1 MSKTS
6 QEKIDQVLEY
16 KAAGFTNK
24 DIAKEMHMSQNTIRS
39 IVGRTKK
46 QVRTKIS
53 DADIAKMKELRGKGL
68 SNAQIAHEI
77 GCSSDTVRRYIF
89 NQPDMNRSAYG
100 SIIAHVTGETYLKEK
115 KEPEAKPKKLKTV
128 KTEIS
133 MEGDICSYKVS
144 SEGRARITF
153 STGTAVDFTAN
164 DFFKLISELCEVGE
178 WLSQNTT
185 ESKPAYKQRMDGTY
199 ISQ

>member
-1 MSKTS
+1 MIRTS
-6 QEKIDQVLEY
+6 QEQIDQVLEY
-16 KAAGFTNK
+16 KAAGFTNR

-39 IVGRTKK
+39 IVGRTRNK
-46 QVRTKIS
+46 VRTKIS

-68 SNAQIAHEI
+68 SNEQIANEI
-77 GCSSDTVRRYIF
+77 GCSSFTVRRYISV
-89 NQPDMNRSAYG
+89 QPDMNRSAYG
-100 SIIAHVTGETYLKEK
+100 SIVAHVTGETYLKEK

-144 SEGRARITF
+144 SEDRARITF
-153 STGTAVDFTAN
+153 STGTAIDFTAN

-178 WLSQNTT
+178 WLSQNVA
-185 ESKPAYKQRMDGTY
+185 ESKPAYKQRMDGTF

>member
-1 MSKTS
+1 MYRTS

-24 DIAKEMHMSQNTIRS
+24 DIAKEMHMSQNTVRA
-39 IVGRTKK
+39 IVGHTKK
-46 QVRTKIS
+46 QARKKIS
-53 DADIAKMKELRGKGL
+53 DADIAKMKELREKGL
-68 SNAQIAHEI
+68 SNSQIAKEI
-77 GCSSDTVRRYIF
+77 GCSDFTVRSYISY
-89 NQPDMNRSAYG
+89 QPDMNRAEYG
-100 SIIAHVTGETYLKEK
+100 SMKTHATGETFI
-115 KEPEAKPKKLKTV
+115 KEPKPEPKLKKLKTV

-153 STGTAVDFTAN
+153 STGTAIDFTKT

-178 WLSQNTT
+178 WLSQNTY
-185 ESKPAYKQRMDGTY
+185 EPKQLYKQRMDGTY